1 MAGPLV
7 KGDGPLGPFGPLLGM
22 GHRYAYMTAAIVMG
36 SITLSSTIITFIL
49 ARTHND
55 LKQRGRYLVFW
66 NGLSATGIIVVYLM
80 LNAFVGDFPC
90 FVLLWTCYL
99 CIVPWLLT
107 YLARAWRLVYIYNQ
121 QVDFGKRTLQRSSA
135 IELTDLRL
143 SSNRDVSAGSRI
155 DEGSGIGSGIGIG
168 IGIETGGAVGA
179 RGDLEAGTGTAR
191 LIDGQELGTVQS
203 GLDRDKSSRQ
213 HQYQHQ
219 QQHQQQEQQDAVSG
233 SLSAAT
239 EDTATEAVAPAASSA
254 TAKAAAEP
262 AGTRLPHVHVHAEET
277 YTSESPPL
285 PPLPFCAP
293 NQPCVPCIHNVATPP
308 RTPTP
313 TSAAYDDHKLPARSI
328 AAPIGIGILPDAQG
342 VVLDTSQSHS
352 NGHLSNRPWAESL
365 DYLFGKRQSMAFDH
379 VPEERGSS
387 WSRFLPFNQATDG
400 RLTAFLMACMI
411 FPFVLCLGM
420 QFVKPSHV
428 QINPTSY
435 KCGEGPVFYPIYA
448 FMLGFLV
455 VACPILCY
463 KLRWVKDGF
472 GIRNELLMAV
482 CIGTPGF
489 ILYFISPF
497 YLSKLDAGHWNHV
510 NWLTLT
516 IFFCHVNSVVL
527 PLIQFLMRQRPKKR
541 SSSVKSAGAS
551 GSRFANI
558 FRWES
563 GKTYPGTPPLDLGS
577 DTSSFRGHSRAS
589 SQIISPTQLPLGQ
602 SDSSVYERQSIG
614 QNSTGSMSDMPVNYS
629 TATGHRIRGMKGFWA
644 RYGKDAQGNIIPLS
658 EMNPRAFEYALHD
671 PEMLAELVK
680 FSVTVF
686 SAENTKFLQ
695 EYEGLRKQVREYYRL
710 VGSAGNLYSGPSSKH
725 SRRLSVAA
733 DSTTTDN
740 MEVFPMEARPAVPEV
755 PSSIKPHKKKSS
767 ILGSVASSLKSK
779 LSAHG
784 SEGDGDGREGSAHGS
799 GHGSVVGSIVDM
811 NDSPAVG
818 NGSSGS
824 GLGIQPS
831 SPHPMKSFGK
841 PRQNM
846 KGSLW
851 RLSLQTS
858 LRHSN
863 PTSIAACG
871 SVREE
876 ECNDNSDLRFGER
889 RSHSAPSPALRPQS
903 MAERY
908 QHHQRITSLGGRT
921 YHSDVAMNT
930 LNDANDVKHG
940 SGGNDSEHSS
950 GSWYGRGNTGSA
962 LSYQDVTPSEI
973 SSYQDTASE
982 RVQFPSGYFG
992 GIGHNFESMADLS
1005 HEEHHGAITA
1015 QESDDHFPDFQGDG
1029 DTRSLV
1035 GDSSPVPCRKPH
1047 SASSS
1052 LSYELHAT
1060 GATSPAASKS
1070 SAEQRTQLSL
1080 SRQGTGHSTGSDG
1093 AGLLDGS
1100 APSSSA
1106 SHLHHLHQQRQP
1118 SRLSHQSVGNQ
1129 SPFHSPSSSVSAPFT
1144 SRLPSQPQLHSSPS
1158 TTIRPVPPASQ
1169 RTASTRAVLTAE
1181 EHRQICSSST
1191 STMPA
1196 NLAYPADVSS
1206 SQQPDQQQH
1215 QEQQQQQQQQS
1226 EACPQYLNERQFS
1239 TPTLA
1244 VTQPQSQTQTLSR
1257 PELGRRGTSQ
1267 MMIMPS
1273 YGRRTPVPRALQS
1286 AYWEIS
1292 NTFIMPNSILELNLN
1307 EAHINEVKR
1316 LFANAECYLEMYEP
1330 IVKEVTELV
1339 YSNVWPRFVQSI
1351 QRHPSGLPGKFK
1363 RTWKA
1368 FFGKG
1373 PEDQG
1378 DEIYYQGSGIRGE
1391 GRPRGEDR
1399 SQDGGALPFSL
1410 QQRLGGYD
1418 LERPL
1423 PLPPPPQASYI
1434 HGRPSYLTGPN
1445 GVPGVIRL
1453 RGGSQDDMDYVCE
1466 QDIDVS
1472 HFGVMQELDLS
1483 ALQRI
1488 VVDPK

>member
-1 MAGPLV
+1 MG
-7 KGDGPLGPFGPLLGM
+7 LLSV
-22 GHRYAYMTAAIVMG
+22 H
-36 SITLSSTIITFIL
+36 L
-49 ARTHND
+49 
-55 LKQRGRYLVFW
+55 
-66 NGLSATGIIVVYLM
+66 
-80 LNAFVGDFPC
+80 
-90 FVLLWTCYL
+90 
-99 CIVPWLLT
+99 
-107 YLARAWRLVYIYNQ
+107 YIYNQ

-168 IGIETGGAVGA
+168 IGIEIGGAVA
-179 RGDLEAGTGTAR
+179 REDLEAGTGMAR
-191 LIDGQELGTVQS
+191 LIDGRELSVVPS
-203 GLDRDKSSRQ
+203 GLDRDMSSGRHQ
-213 HQYQHQ
+213 HQHPQ
-219 QQHQQQEQQDAVSG
+219 QQQQQQPVVSG

-239 EDTATEAVAPAASSA
+239 DDMDAEAVTTAGTSSA
-254 TAKAAAEP
+254 KAKTAAGETAAA
-262 AGTRLPHVHVHAEET
+262 RRQPHVHVHQAT
-277 YTSESPPL
+277 YTSDSPPL
-285 PPLPFCAP
+285 PPLPFDTTDTNASLP
-293 NQPCVPCIHNVATPP
+293 SIPPCIHNVATPP

-313 TSAAYDDHKLPARSI
+313 TSAPYSDPKHNDPKPSARSI
-328 AAPIGIGILPDAQG
+328 AAPIGIGILPDSQG
-342 VVLDTSQSHS
+342 VVLDTSHS
-352 NGHLSNRPWAESL
+352 IGNLNNRPWAESL

-379 VPEERGSS
+379 VPEERGNS

-400 RLTAFLMACMI
+400 RLTAFLMACMF
-411 FPFVLCLGM
+411 FPFILCLGM

-489 ILYFISPF
+489 VLYFISPF

-527 PLIQFLMRQRPKKR
+527 PLIQFAMRQRPKKR
-541 SSSVKSAGAS
+541 SSSVKSAGPS

-602 SDSSVYERQSIG
+602 SDSSVYDRQSIG
-614 QNSTGSMSDMPVNYS
+614 QQSTGSTSDMPVNYN
-629 TATGHRIRGMKGFWA
+629 TATGHRMRGMKGFWA

-710 VGSAGNLYSGPSSKH
+710 VGSAGNLYPGQSSKH
-725 SRRLSVAA
+725 SRGLSVAA
-733 DSTTTDN
+733 DSTITDN
-740 MEVFPMEARPAVPEV
+740 MEVFTTEAQPAVSQLS
-755 PSSIKPHKKKSS
+755 PSNKPHKKKSS

-779 LSAHG
+779 LSAHD
-784 SEGDGDGREGSAHGS
+784 SEGDGDDKGGSAHGS
-799 GHGSVVGSIVDM
+799 GHESVVGSIVDM
-811 NDSPAVG
+811 NDSLAAADG
-818 NGSSGS
+818 RSGS
-824 GLGIQPS
+824 GLGLQPS
-831 SPHPMKSFGK
+831 SPHPMKAFGK
-841 PRQNM
+841 HRQNM
-846 KGSLW
+846 KDSLW

-863 PTSIAACG
+863 PTSAAACG
-871 SVREE
+871 SVLEE
-876 ECNDNSDLRFGER
+876 EGNGHPDIRLGER
-889 RSHSAPSPALRPQS
+889 RSHSAPSPVVRPRS

-908 QHHQRITSLGGRT
+908 QQHKRITSLGGRT
-921 YHSDVAMNT
+921 YFSDVAMNT
-930 LNDANDVKHG
+930 LNDANDTK
-940 SGGNDSEHSS
+940 SGGNESEHSS
-950 GSWYGRGNTGSA
+950 GSWYGRGTTGSA
-962 LSYQDVTPSEI
+962 LSYHDVTPSEI

-982 RVQFPSGYFG
+982 RVQFQSGYFG
-992 GIGHNFESMADLS
+992 GIGGDFESVADLS
-1005 HEEHHGAITA
+1005 HDEHHGAVSA
-1015 QESDDHFPDFQGDG
+1015 QELDDHIQGFQVEG
-1029 DTRSLV
+1029 DTKSLV
-1035 GDSSPVPCRKPH
+1035 DDPSPIPCRKLH

-1052 LSYELHAT
+1052 LSYEIRAA
-1060 GATSPAASKS
+1060 GAASPVTSKS
-1070 SAEQRTQLSL
+1070 STEQRTQLSL
-1080 SRQGTGHSTGSDG
+1080 TRQGTGHSTGSDG
-1093 AGLLDGS
+1093 ASALDGLT
-1100 APSSSA
+1100 PSSSV
-1106 SHLHHLHQQRQP
+1106 SHFHHLQQQRQP

-1144 SRLPSQPQLHSSPS
+1144 SRLPSQPQLYSSPS
-1158 TTIRPVPPASQ
+1158 TTIRPAPSTQQ
-1169 RTASTRAVLTAE
+1169 RIASTRSVLTAE
-1181 EHRQICSSST
+1181 EHQQMCNSSAPT
-1191 STMPA
+1191 APA
-1196 NLAYPADVSS
+1196 ALEYPVDVSS
-1206 SQQPDQQQH
+1206 PQLP
-1215 QEQQQQQQQQS
+1215 EQQQQQQQQQQQEEQLQQS
-1226 EACPQYLNERQFS
+1226 ETCSQHLKEHQQSAPSSVGMQS
-1239 TPTLA
+1239 
-1244 VTQPQSQTQTLSR
+1244 QSQTQTFSR

-1267 MMIMPS
+1267 MMILPS

-1378 DEIYYQGSGIRGE
+1378 DEIYYRESGTRGGGRRDGSRSH
-1391 GRPRGEDR
+1391 GEDR
-1399 SQDGGALPFSL
+1399 EQDGNCPQFSQ

-1418 LERPL
+1418 LEQMYAGRPL

>member
-1 MAGPLV
+1 
-7 KGDGPLGPFGPLLGM
+7 
-22 GHRYAYMTAAIVMG
+22 
-36 SITLSSTIITFIL
+36 
-49 ARTHND
+49 
-55 LKQRGRYLVFW
+55 
-66 NGLSATGIIVVYLM
+66 
-80 LNAFVGDFPC
+80 
-90 FVLLWTCYL
+90 
-99 CIVPWLLT
+99 
-107 YLARAWRLVYIYNQ
+107 
-121 QVDFGKRTLQRSSA
+121 
-135 IELTDLRL
+135 
-143 SSNRDVSAGSRI
+143 
-155 DEGSGIGSGIGIG
+155 
-168 IGIETGGAVGA
+168 
-179 RGDLEAGTGTAR
+179 
-191 LIDGQELGTVQS
+191 
-203 GLDRDKSSRQ
+203 
-213 HQYQHQ
+213 
-219 QQHQQQEQQDAVSG
+219 
-233 SLSAAT
+233 
-239 EDTATEAVAPAASSA
+239 
-254 TAKAAAEP
+254 
-262 AGTRLPHVHVHAEET
+262 
-277 YTSESPPL
+277 
-285 PPLPFCAP
+285 
-293 NQPCVPCIHNVATPP
+293 
-308 RTPTP
+308 
-313 TSAAYDDHKLPARSI
+313 
-328 AAPIGIGILPDAQG
+328 
-342 VVLDTSQSHS
+342 
-352 NGHLSNRPWAESL
+352 
-365 DYLFGKRQSMAFDH
+365 MAFDQ
-379 VPEERGSS
+379 VPEERGNS

-400 RLTAFLMACMI
+400 RLTAFLMACML
-411 FPFVLCLGM
+411 FPFILCLGM

-489 ILYFISPF
+489 VLYFISPF
-497 YLSKLDAGHWNHV
+497 YLSKLDSGHWNHV

-527 PLIQFLMRQRPKKR
+527 PLIQFVMRQRPKKR
-541 SSSVKSAGAS
+541 SSSVKSAGPS

-589 SQIISPTQLPLGQ
+589 SQIISPPQLPLGQ
-602 SDSSVYERQSIG
+602 SDSSVYDRQSIG
-614 QNSTGSMSDMPVNYS
+614 QQSTGSMSDIPVNYS
-629 TATGHRIRGMKGFWA
+629 TATGHRVRGMKGFWA

-710 VGSAGNLYSGPSSKH
+710 VGSAGILYPGQSSKH
-725 SRRLSVAA
+725 SRGLLVAA
-733 DSTTTDN
+733 DSTITDN
-740 MEVFPMEARPAVPEV
+740 MEVFTREAQPAVSELS
-755 PSSIKPHKKKSS
+755 PSNKPHKKSS
-767 ILGSVASSLKSK
+767 LLGSVTSSLKSK

-784 SEGDGDGREGSAHGS
+784 SEGDGDDREGSAHGS
-799 GHGSVVGSIVDM
+799 GHGSIVGSIVDM
-811 NDSPAVG
+811 NDSSAPADG
-818 NGSSGS
+818 RSGSGS
-824 GLGIQPS
+824 GLGFRPS
-831 SPHPMKSFGK
+831 SPHPMKAFGK
-841 PRQNM
+841 HRQNL
-846 KGSLW
+846 KDSLW

-863 PTSIAACG
+863 STSAACG
-871 SVREE
+871 SVLEE
-876 ECNDNSDLRFGER
+876 ECHDNSDLRLGER
-889 RSHSAPSPALRPQS
+889 RSHSAPSPVLRPHS

-908 QHHQRITSLGGRT
+908 QHKRIRSLGGRT

-930 LNDANDVKHG
+930 LNDANDAKHG
-940 SGGNDSEHSS
+940 SGGNESEHSS

-962 LSYQDVTPSEI
+962 LSYHDVTPSEI

-982 RVQFPSGYFG
+982 RVQYHSGYFG
-992 GIGHNFESMADLS
+992 GISGDFESMADLS
-1005 HEEHHGAITA
+1005 HEKHHGAIPT
-1015 QESDDHFPDFQGDG
+1015 QESDDHIQDFQGEG

-1035 GDSSPVPCRKPH
+1035 SDPSPAPCQKMH

-1052 LSYELHAT
+1052 LSYEVRAS
-1060 GATSPAASKS
+1060 GTSPVASKS
-1070 SAEQRTQLSL
+1070 STDQRSQLSL

-1093 AGLLDGS
+1093 ASALDGL
-1100 APSSSA
+1100 APSSSV
-1106 SHLHHLHQQRQP
+1106 SHFHHLQQRQP
-1118 SRLSHQSVGNQ
+1118 SRLSHQSIGNQ

-1144 SRLPSQPQLHSSPS
+1144 SRLPSQPQFHSSPS
-1158 TTIRPVPPASQ
+1158 ATIRPVPSASQ
-1169 RTASTRAVLTAE
+1169 RVATTRSVLTAE
-1181 EHRQICSSST
+1181 EHQQLCNSSAST
-1191 STMPA
+1191 APA
-1196 NLAYPADVSS
+1196 ALAYPVDVSS
-1206 SQQPDQQQH
+1206 LQQPEQQ
-1215 QEQQQQQQQQS
+1215 QEQQEQLQLEQSDSCPLYLKEHQQS
-1226 EACPQYLNERQFS
+1226 SPSSVAMQS
-1239 TPTLA
+1239 
-1244 VTQPQSQTQTLSR
+1244 QSQTQTFSR

-1267 MMIMPS
+1267 MMILPS

-1307 EAHINEVKR
+1307 EVHINEIKR

-1378 DEIYYQGSGIRGE
+1378 DEIYYGESGTRGGG
-1391 GRPRGEDR
+1391 GRDESRAHGENRD
-1399 SQDGGALPFSL
+1399 QDGGPIQFS
-1410 QQRLGGYD
+1410 QQQPLGSHD
-1418 LERPL
+1418 LEQLYAGRPL

-1466 QDIDVS
+1466 QDINVS